1 MARKLHGVL
10 PILQTPFT
18 ADDRIDL
25 SVLKAEIDWAYAL
38 GADGI
43 GTGMVSET
51 YRLTLAERL
60 ELT

>member
-25 SVLKAEIDWAYAL
+25 PTLKAEIDWAYAL

-43 GTGMVSET
+43 GTG
-51 YRLTLAERL
+51 
-60 ELT
+60 